1 MYFMIKLSIF
11 NYIFIKKSIIS
22 IIFFFKK
29 KFHSLLHKLSFF
41 KSYIVK
47 GGVRNGL
54 LGLLIAQKH
63 YTSVQL
69 KYSRMWF
76 YQEEKKK

>member
-1 MYFMIKLSIF
+1 MKLISEEAYKNGKNIGYFE
-11 NYIFIKKSIIS
+11 
-22 IIFFFKK
+22 IFFRPLFA
-29 KFHSLLHKLSFF
+29 FF

-69 KYSRMWF
+69 KYSRMW
-76 YQEEKKK
+76 YY